1 MTIYKKEENQHKSFN
16 AVSEFDPAKKNE
28 LRKNYKPHSY
38 SNNRPRF
45 NLPKFTKHKDDTV
58 YLSKNEPAS
67 RRGETVSKEPYV
79 KIVPL
84 GGLEEVGR
92 NMMYFE
98 YIDSSSPHNGEILII
113 DMGIQFPEENMPG
126 IDYIIPNVSSLV
138 EKRNKIQGVVITHAH
153 LDHIGAIPHLMPQ
166 LGCDIPIFGT
176 DITVA
181 IIKKRQ
187 EDFKSNAA
195 KLNFQAVNDKTKID
209 LGIFKLEFFNV
220 SHNIPGSL
228 GVVVN
233 TPLGVFVHVGDFKI
247 DLKSDI
253 AGVTDIERLRELGE
267 KNVLALFSDS
277 TNARETGHQFSEE
290 DIKLEIDQIIK
301 DAPGRLIIGT
311 FSSLL
316 GRLNQIIQLAE
327 KYDKKVAIEGRSMK
341 NNIAIGREL
350 GYVKHNPK
358 TIIPIEEVGSYPQN
372 KIVILA
378 TGAQGE
384 ERAVLMRIVNREHRH
399 LKIEPNDTVVFSS
412 SVVPGNER
420 TVQSLTDKLYR
431 DGAEVVNYKML
442 DVHAGGHAKQEDLK
456 MLIDLVRPE
465 YLVPIEGNHSFLKI
479 HAKVAALHGF
489 DPKKIIIPDNG
500 QIIEARKN
508 VLELTKKY
516 VPANYIMVDGLGIG
530 DVQEV
535 VLRDRQMLAEDG
547 IFVIIAVVD
556 SQTGKVKGSPDIIS
570 RGFVYLRES
579 KDLLKSTRVLIRKVI
594 EDTTVKMHPVNWI
607 YIKDQVKE
615 QIGKFLFKKTERR
628 PMVLPVIIEV

>member
-1 MTIYKKEENQHKSFN
+1 MTIYKKEDNQHKSFN
-16 AVSEFDPAKKNE
+16 TVQESDSTKKNE
-28 LRKNYKPHSY
+28 SRKSYKGHSY

-45 NLPKFTKHKDDTV
+45 SLPKFIKHKDDIA
-58 YLSKNEPAS
+58 YGNKS
-67 RRGETVSKEPYV
+67 ETVSKEPYV

-84 GGLEEVGR
+84 GGMEEVGR

-98 YIDSSSPHNGEILII
+98 YIDSSSPHNGEIIII

-126 IDYIIPNVSSLV
+126 IDYIIPNISSLI
-138 EKRNKIQGVVITHAH
+138 EKRKKIQGVIITHAH
-153 LDHIGAIPHLMPQ
+153 LDHIGAIPHLMLQ
-166 LGCDIPIFGT
+166 LGGDIPIFGT

-187 EDFKSNAA
+187 EDFKNNSI
-195 KLNFQAVNDKTKID
+195 KLNFQAVNDKTKMD
-209 LGIFKLEFFNV
+209 LGLFKLEFFNV

-228 GVVVN
+228 GAVIN
-233 TPLGVFVHVGDFKI
+233 TPVGTFVHVGDFKI

-253 AGVTDIERLRELGE
+253 AGVTDVERLRELGE
-267 KNVLALFSDS
+267 KNVLVLFSDS
-277 TNARETGHQFSEE
+277 TNAREIGHQFSEE
-290 DIKLEIDQIIK
+290 DIKIEIEQIIK

-358 TIIPIEEVGSYPQN
+358 TIISAEEVGNYPQN

-431 DGAEVVNYKML
+431 DGAEVVNYRML

-456 MLIDLVRPE
+456 MLIDLVKPV
-465 YLVPIEGNHSFLKI
+465 YLIPIEGNHSFLKI
-479 HAKVAALHGF
+479 HAKVAVSHGF
-489 DPKKIIIPDNG
+489 DPKHIIIPDNG
-500 QIIEARKN
+500 QIVEARKN
-508 VLELTKKY
+508 VVELTKKY

-579 KDLLKSTRVLIRKVI
+579 KDLLKSTRILIRKVI
-594 EDTTVKMHPVNWI
+594 EDTTVKMHPVNWT

>member
-1 MTIYKKEENQHKSFN
+1 MTIYKKEDNQNKSFN
-16 AVSEFDPAKKNE
+16 PIQGFDSIKKSEP
-28 LRKNYKPHSY
+28 RKSYKSQSY
-38 SNNRPRF
+38 SNNRPRY
-45 NLPKFTKHKDDTV
+45 NLPKFTKHRDDGV
-58 YLSKNEPAS
+58 DLNKSES
-67 RRGETVSKEPYV
+67 VSKEPYV
-79 KIVPL
+79 KIIPL
-84 GGLEEVGR
+84 GGMEEVGR

-98 YIDSSSPHNGEILII
+98 YIDSSSPHNGEIMII
-113 DMGIQFPEENMPG
+113 DMGMQFPEENMPG
-126 IDYIIPNVSSLV
+126 IDYIIPNIDSLI
-138 EKRNKIQGVVITHAH
+138 EKRKKIKGVVITHAH

-166 LGCDIPIFGT
+166 LGNDIPVFGT
-176 DITVA
+176 DLTVA

-187 EDFKSNAA
+187 EDFKDNFA

-209 LGIFKLEFFNV
+209 LGVFKLEFFNV

-228 GVVVN
+228 GAVVE
-233 TPLGVFVHVGDFKI
+233 TPVGIFVHSGDFKI

-267 KNVLALFSDS
+267 KKVLALFSDS

-290 DIKLEIDQIIK
+290 DIKVEIEQIIK

-327 KYDKKVAIEGRSMK
+327 KYDKKIAVEGRSMK

-350 GYVKHNPK
+350 GYIKHNPK
-358 TIIPIEEVGSYPQN
+358 TIISVEEIGNYPQN

-431 DGAEVVNYKML
+431 DGAEVVNYRML

-456 MLIDLVRPE
+456 MLIDLVKPE
-465 YLVPIEGNHSFLKI
+465 YLIPIEGNHSFLKI
-479 HAKVAALHGF
+479 HAKVAVSHGF
-489 DPKKIIIPDNG
+489 DQKHIIIPDNG

-508 VLELTKKY
+508 ILELTKKY

-579 KDLLKSTRVLIRKVI
+579 KDLLKSTRILIRKII
-594 EDTTVKMHPVNWI
+594 EDTTVKMHPVNWT